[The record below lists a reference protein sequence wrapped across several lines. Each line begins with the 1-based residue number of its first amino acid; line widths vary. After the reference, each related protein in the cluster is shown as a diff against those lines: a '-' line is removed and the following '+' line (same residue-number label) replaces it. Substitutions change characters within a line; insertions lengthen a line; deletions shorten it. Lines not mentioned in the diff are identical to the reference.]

1 MRQSGSKGGP
11 ALVLGAGGAARAILD
26 ALITEETPKI
36 YLTNRTK
43 ERAQDLASEFGNG
56 IEVLDWDKKILSF
69 RKSKHLLTPRLWV

>member
-1 MRQSGSKGGP
+1 MERKGGP

-43 ERAQDLASEFGNG
+43 ERAQDLAREFGNG
-56 IEVLDWDKKILSF
+56 IEVLDWDNKNSVLSEV
-69 RKSKHLLTPRLWV
+69 KHLLTPRLWV